1 MVSRA
6 ERYDLLA
13 ALLGYPEDSG
23 YEGRFL
29 RCASALQGEYA
40 DAAELLGPLSG
51 LIAEMTLAE
60 AQELYTRTFDI
71 NPVCTLEIGW
81 HIYGED
87 YARGAFLVKMRQELR
102 DKNLPESTE
111 LPDHLTHVL
120 ALLGRLTGEEA
131 DELVARYLLPGMDK
145 MLAGMRKNGS
155 SYEAVIETVMKVARK
170 DHDVESVAPRE
181 RRGDPPGFKS
191 QLPVFGT
198 RGCSGV
204 EGRKS

>member
-13 ALLGYPEDSG
+13 GLLDYPEDGG

-29 RCASALQGEYA
+29 HCAAALRGEYA
-40 DAAELLGPLSG
+40 DEAELLRPLCDLLAG
-51 LIAEMTLAE
+51 MTLE
-60 AQELYTRTFDI
+60 QAQELYTRTFDI
-71 NPVCTLEIGW
+71 NPVCTLEVGW

-102 DKNLPESTE
+102 DKNLPESRE

-120 ALLGRLTGEEA
+120 ALLGRLAGEEA
-131 DELVARYLLPGMDK
+131 DELVARYLVPAADK
-145 MLAGMRKNGS
+145 MLAGMSKNGS
-155 SYEAVIETVMKVARK
+155 PYEAVLETVVKVARK
-170 DHDVESVAPRE
+170 DHDVEAVAPRE

>member
-1 MVSRA
+1 MGVVETELADGDDEIVNPTVKAEVTDLVSFTI
-6 ERYDLLA
+6 
-13 ALLGYPEDSG
+13 P
-23 YEGRFL
+23 
-29 RCASALQGEYA
+29 
-40 DAAELLGPLSG
+40 
-51 LIAEMTLAE
+51 
-60 AQELYTRTFDI
+60 
-71 NPVCTLEIGW
+71 
-81 HIYGED
+81 
-87 YARGAFLVKMRQELR
+87 FLVKMRQELR

-145 MLAGMRKNGS
+145 MLAGMRKKGS
-155 SYEAVIETVMKVARK
+155 SYEAVLETVMKVARK